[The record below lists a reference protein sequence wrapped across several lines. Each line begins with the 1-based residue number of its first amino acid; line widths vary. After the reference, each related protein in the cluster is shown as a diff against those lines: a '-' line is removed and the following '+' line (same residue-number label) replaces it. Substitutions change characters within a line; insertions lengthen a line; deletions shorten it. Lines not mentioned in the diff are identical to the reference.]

1 MADVLYCGMC
11 GCYRRDRPGPCDH
24 CGALTTVEMTPK
36 AEAWLDAVDTKV
48 AEWEASWRAMSQAE
62 RERARAEA
70 AKGQVIENARK

>member
-1 MADVLYCGMC
+1 MGTGTDSTLYCGLC

-24 CGALTTVEMTPK
+24 CGAVTTVEMTPQ

-48 AEWEASWRAMSQAE
+48 AEWEASWRAMSAAE

-70 AKGQVIENARK
+70 AKGG